1 MAPTP
6 GILPDRA
13 LRALFDEGAIVAGHP
28 LDADQIQP
36 ASLDLRLGR
45 RVWRL
50 RASFLP
56 GSGRRVSERLQSDF
70 TLHEIDL
77 TGGAVLETGCVYLA
91 ELAER
96 VALPGDVAAA
106 MNPKSSTGRLDVFT
120 RVIGDGAEAFDQVP
134 AGYAGPLYV
143 EICPRTFSIL
153 ARPGD
158 RLVQARLRRG
168 AHAPTRSVTLSVD
181 LAPANGGPVG
191 YRAKRHSPL
200 VDLKKV
206 GAHDPAAFWEPIYAA
221 DGYIV
226 LDPGEFYILAS
237 REAVEIPLHEAAEM
251 APIAPEIGEF
261 RAHYA
266 GFFDPGF
273 GVERAGGKG
282 SRAVLE
288 VRGRDVPF
296 ILEHG
301 QPVAKLVYEP
311 CTTKTPGQVFDYDKQ
326 NGQIRYDGMCVD
338 ALGGAS
344 FTAGGNFGLYKCKKG
359 DRNSALVVAGASTRD
374 GDDDDRG
381 PLSINEGSL
390 DWEGKGGFNVTSTCE
405 FSDEMCQRKC
415 PLFENSTRD
424 DLSSKNES
432 KRVKTDR
439 DTSLER

>member
-1 MAPTP
+1 MTDTT
-6 GILPDRA
+6 GILPDAA
-13 LRALFDEGAIVAGHP
+13 LARFHQDGAIRAQSA
-28 LDADQIQP
+28 LDSDQIQP
-36 ASLDLRLGR
+36 ASLDLRLGNR
-45 RVWRL
+45 AWRL

-56 GSGRRVSERLQSDF
+56 GSGRSVAERLDGAF
-70 TLHEIDL
+70 TMHQIMLGE
-77 TGGAVLETGCVYLA
+77 GSVLETGCVYLA
-91 ELAER
+91 ELQESLS
-96 VALPGDVAAA
+96 LPADIAAA

-120 RVIGDGAEAFDQVP
+120 RVIGDGAEAFDQLP
-134 AGYAGPLYV
+134 TGYQGPLYV
-143 EICPRTFSIL
+143 EICPRTFSVL

-168 AHAPTRSVTLSVD
+168 AHAGTRSVTLSVD
-181 LAPANGGPVG
+181 LKPHNGGPIG

-206 GAHDPAAFWEPIYAA
+206 GGHAPTAFWEPIYAA

-311 CTTKTPGQVFDYDKQ
+311 MADTVDTPYGRSGSNYQAQGLKLSKHFS
-326 NGQIRYDGMCVD
+326 GW
-338 ALGGAS
+338 GA
-344 FTAGGNFGLYKCKKG
+344 
-359 DRNSALVVAGASTRD
+359 
-374 GDDDDRG
+374 
-381 PLSINEGSL
+381 
-390 DWEGKGGFNVTSTCE
+390 
-405 FSDEMCQRKC
+405 
-415 PLFENSTRD
+415 
-424 DLSSKNES
+424 
-432 KRVKTDR
+432 
-439 DTSLER
+439 